1 MICHLIGGINLGMEG
16 LAEKIVDWL
25 KNEAADR
32 NARGFVVGLSG
43 GIDSAV
49 TAALCKRACPDNT
62 FGVIMPCHSNP
73 QDEEHARLVAEHF
86 NIPYEVINLKK
97 PFDDMV
103 ELLDKEPYNPAKRDM
118 AIANIKPRL
127 RMTTLYF
134 FAARRQSLVIG
145 TGNKS
150 ELTVGYFTKYG
161 DGGVDLLPIANLIK
175 EEVIELAK
183 VLGVPEPIIN
193 KEPSAGLWL
202 GQNDE
207 EEMGISY
214 SELDEYIKTGKA
226 SERVKN
232 RVDELARRSLHKK
245 QLPAMPPPWE
255 IN

>member
-1 MICHLIGGINLGMEG
+1 MGVEE
-16 LAEKIVDWL
+16 LAGNIIDWL
-25 KNEAADR
+25 KKEAKER

-49 TAALCKRACPDNT
+49 TAALCKKACPDNT

-86 NIPYEVINLKK
+86 DIPYKVIRLNK

-103 ELLDKEPYNPAKRDM
+103 ELLDGRPYDPTVRDM

-134 FAARRQSLVIG
+134 FASRRQSLVVG

-161 DGGVDLLPIANLIK
+161 DGGVDLLPIANLVK
-175 EEVIELAK
+175 REVKELAK
-183 VLGVPEPIIN
+183 VLGVPQPIID
-193 KEPSAGLWL
+193 KRPSAGLWL

-214 SELDEYIKTGKA
+214 DELDEYIKTGKA

-232 RVDELARRSLHKK
+232 RVDKLARKSLHKK
-245 QLPAMPPPWE
+245 QLPAMPPPWN
-255 IN
+255 I

>member
-1 MICHLIGGINLGMEG
+1 MGMEG
-16 LAEKIVDWL
+16 LAEKIVGWL
-25 KNEAADR
+25 KSEAADR
-32 NARGFVVGLSG
+32 NARGFIVGLSG

-86 NIPYEVINLKK
+86 DIPYEVINLNK
-97 PFDDMV
+97 PFDAMV
-103 ELLDKEPYNPAKRDM
+103 ELLDKEPYDSSKKDM
-118 AIANIKPRL
+118 TVANIKPRL

-134 FAARRQSLVIG
+134 FAARRQSLVVG

-150 ELTVGYFTKYG
+150 ELTVGYFTKHG
-161 DGGVDLLPIANLIK
+161 DGGVDLLPISNLVK
-175 EEVIELAK
+175 REVTELAR
-183 VLGVPEPIIN
+183 VLDVPRVIIE

-202 GQNDE
+202 GQSDE

-214 SELDEYIKTGKA
+214 NELDEYIKTGKA
-226 SERVKN
+226 TERVKS

-255 IN
+255 VN